1 MKNFILM
8 KVTNNKTLLLLVVVI
23 VGTTNLFAQKQDIR
37 DLELTAKYRQL
48 MDSYLY
54 NEACQVASQLLGTD
68 SLNIAFLILKG
79 RALAADFKVQEAKD
93 LFKRAYLSDTANTVT
108 LFELVNVCRQLGDF
122 RQSIAYCQKLFDL
135 YPENSFFTIQL
146 ANLYYSID
154 DFRTVKDI
162 LLPLYQQDSLNSYV
176 LKQMANSCNEL
187 QLADSAITLYKKYL
201 DIIPFDA
208 GVTGKLTNLFIR
220 KRDYAAGLCLTETF
234 LAHDSTNTG
243 ILKLN
248 AYCNYLM
255 KEYQIAAQR
264 FSKCVTLGDKSK
276 FTLKYSG
283 LSWYKLEMYDLAEPQ
298 FRLAYLA
305 DTTDIEVCFY
315 YGVSAYRSALPDTG
329 VIYLEKALELL
340 LPDPQFLR
348 TLYIELAGAY
358 TDNGQSDTALTIL
371 KSAYEANPDYP
382 TLAFKIAYQYDYYL
396 RKPSDAL
403 PYYKEF
409 LKKCPES
416 EKAEVN
422 IPQRRSFYEYA
433 LNRVKEIQVK

>member
-1 MKNFILM
+1 MKRKI
-8 KVTNNKTLLLLVVVI
+8 KKITLFLVCAVI
-23 VGTTNLFAQKQDIR
+23 VINGSFAQKQSPR
-37 DLELTAKYRQL
+37 DTDLTAQLHHL
-48 MDSYLY
+48 MDSFQYGQ
-54 NEACQVASQLLGTD
+54 ACLVADQLLEKD
-68 SLNIAFLILKG
+68 SLNVEVLILKG
-79 RALAADFKVQEAKD
+79 RALAADFKAQHAKD
-93 LFKRAYLSDTANTVT
+93 VFTRAYLLDSANTMT

-122 RQSIAYCQKLFDL
+122 SQAIAYCQKLVDL
-135 YPENSFFTIQL
+135 HPENSFFTIQL

-154 DFRTVKDI
+154 DFRMVKDI
-162 LLPLYQQDSLNSYV
+162 LLPLYQQDSMNSYV
-176 LKQMANSCNEL
+176 LKQVANSCNEL

-201 DIIPFDA
+201 DIVPFDA

-234 LAHDSTNTG
+234 LAHDSTNTS

-255 KEYQIAAQR
+255 KEYQVAAQR
-264 FSKCVTLGDKSK
+264 FSKCVILGEKSK
-276 FTLKYSG
+276 FTLKYYG
-283 LSWYKLEMYDLAEPQ
+283 LSWYRQERYDLAEPF
-298 FRLAYLA
+298 FRLAYQA
-305 DTTDIEVCFY
+305 DTLDAEVCFY
-315 YGVSAYRSALPDTG
+315 YGVSAYRSALTDTG
-329 VIYLEKALELL
+329 IVYLKKTLKLL
-340 LPDPQFLR
+340 IPDQKFLN

-358 TDNGQSDTALTIL
+358 SENGQADTALTIL

-396 RKPSDAL
+396 RKPFEAL

-422 IPQRRSFYEYA
+422 IPQRRSYYEYA
-433 LNRVKEIQVK
+433 LNRVKEIKGK